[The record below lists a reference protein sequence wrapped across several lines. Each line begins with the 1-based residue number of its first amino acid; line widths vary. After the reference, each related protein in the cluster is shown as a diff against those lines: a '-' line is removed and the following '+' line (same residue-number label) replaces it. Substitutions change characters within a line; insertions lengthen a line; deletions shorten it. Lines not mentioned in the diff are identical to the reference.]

1 MLDSKYEEA
10 KIKAN
15 AEMENVKAVS
25 LTSDTWTSL
34 NMDTYLA
41 ITCHYIDGSDKL
53 STVLLGVEKFPDNHT
68 AENIALVKKKVYGG
82 VGNQG
87 KGQMPC
93 HRCCRKK

>member
-10 KIKAN
+10 KIKAK

-41 ITCHYIDGSDKL
+41 ITCHYIDGSDTL
-53 STVLLGVEKFPDNHT
+53 STVLLGIEKSPDNHT
-68 AENIALVKKKVYGG
+68 VENIALVKKKKYMEEWEIKAKVKCL
-82 VGNQG
+82 VTDAA
-87 KGQMPC
+87 
-93 HRCCRKK
+93 

>member
-1 MLDSKYEEA
+1 MKKILDSKYEEA
-10 KIKAN
+10 KIKAK

-41 ITCHYIDGSDKL
+41 ITCHYIDGSDEL

-68 AENIALVKKKVYGG
+68 AENKALRKKFKKV
-82 VGNQG
+82 
-87 KGQMPC
+87 
-93 HRCCRKK
+93 